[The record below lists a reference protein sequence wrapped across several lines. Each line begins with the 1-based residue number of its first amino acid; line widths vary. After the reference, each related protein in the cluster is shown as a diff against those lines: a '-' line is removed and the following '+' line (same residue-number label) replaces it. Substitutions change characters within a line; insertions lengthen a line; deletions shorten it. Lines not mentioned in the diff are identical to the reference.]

1 MNPYLFPYMMTLPV
15 TPLDDRPPT
24 LYVLMNSLA
33 NYDKDDKIK
42 IQDLASA
49 THKQIFNFDY
59 PLSNKINKDE
69 FEIMILN
76 KFIMRRINFETFTS
90 FQIALNVKL
99 NEIMPTYNKMFD
111 FLEGWDL
118 FNSGEEVTR
127 EVNDTRDINSTSNIV
142 ANGNST
148 TDNRFSDLPQSQIDN
163 VKDAKYLSEYTYNTS
178 SDSNTSNGTSTSNDT
193 GKLTETINRTPGDK
207 VKIYTEFMQNKKNI
221 YSLIFNDLDIL
232 FFQLF

>member
-33 NYDKDDKIK
+33 NYDKEDKIK
-42 IQDLASA
+42 IQDLPSA